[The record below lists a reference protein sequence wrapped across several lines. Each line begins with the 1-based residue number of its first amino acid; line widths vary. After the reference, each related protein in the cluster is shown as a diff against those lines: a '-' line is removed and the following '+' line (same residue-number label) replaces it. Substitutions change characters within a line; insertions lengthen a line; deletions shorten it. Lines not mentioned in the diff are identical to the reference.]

1 MNKHIIIGLAAA
13 LLSCSALAN
22 GVDKLSKDLDG
33 DSTVEEYVLKKEFGG
48 KTLYVNKNGMST
60 SITKP
65 GVMPT
70 FYKLF
75 KLKESNCIRV
85 GAPNSDDFYD
95 ACYVEGKYK
104 FTASPILE

>member
-1 MNKHIIIGLAAA
+1 MNKNIIIGLVAV
-13 LLSCSALAN
+13 LFSSSVLAN

-33 DSTVEEYVLKKEFGG
+33 DATVEEYVLKKELGG
-48 KTLYVNKNGMST
+48 KTLYVNKNGSSA

-65 GVMPT
+65 GAMPT

-95 ACYVEGKYK
+95 ACYVDGKYK
-104 FTASPILE
+104 FTASPMLE

>member
-1 MNKHIIIGLAAA
+1 MNKYIIGLAAVLVSTA
-13 LLSCSALAN
+13 ALA
-22 GVDKLSKDLDG
+22 GGLDKLSKDLDG
-33 DSTVEEYVLKKEFGG
+33 DKTVEEYVLRKEFGG
-48 KTLYVNKNGMST
+48 KTLYVNKDGTST
-60 SITKP
+60 PITKP
-65 GVMPT
+65 GAMPD

-95 ACYVEGKYK
+95 ACYADGKYT